1 MQPLNEA
8 VSIMIVGM
16 VTVMFI
22 LFSIVMIGNVIIK
35 LTNKY
40 IPEVVPVVKKNP
52 DEPAANTRQ
61 AITAAVNL
69 VTKGKGKVTS
79 ITKLKA

>member
-8 VSIMIVGM
+8 LSIMIVGM
-16 VTVMFI
+16 VTVIFI

-40 IPEVVPVVKKNP
+40 IPDVHTVVKKGT

-61 AITAAVNL
+61 AITAAINL
-69 VTKGKGKVTS
+69 LTKGRGKVTS
-79 ITKLKA
+79 ITKI